1 MEGLLQLTLELRTH
15 LVLVDY
21 GQCCRNVNYKLHKRV
36 YFGKT
41 NILPLYQTIDNEVD
55 GAVENDEE
63 PAQRVFKLSTPRILS
78 EKKVKH
84 IKDMISRK
92 S

>member
-1 MEGLLQLTLELRTH
+1 M
-15 LVLVDY
+15 
-21 GQCCRNVNYKLHKRV
+21 
-36 YFGKT
+36 KT